1 MLPRFEVKYIVSN
14 LLLNKLREHIEPYT
28 ELDIHVEHKET
39 HSYSVRSIYFDTPEF
54 QYYIEKLEGIG
65 DRQKL
70 RFRAYHENT
79 DESIGFL
86 ETKRKLSIPLVKFR
100 APFKNTD
107 TKLIFSKS
115 APQNL
120 ILKNIPNFSDAEENA
135 KLFFYYVHKLQLKPV
150 ALVVYEREPYFSKFD
165 HSTRITFDKNLRC
178 SAFPK
183 LEDIYSDESL
193 SQVLDDKFIIEVKY
207 NNTFPF
213 WLKPIISKYELRAVP
228 ASKYL
233 MSVDRLDLI
242 NHCNKYATISYS
254 RF

>member
-1 MLPRFEVKYIVSN
+1 M
-14 LLLNKLREHIEPYT
+14 LNKLREHIEPYT

-39 HSYSVRSIYFDTPEF
+39 HHYSVRSIYFDTPDF
-54 QYYIEKLEGIG
+54 QYYFDKLEGMS

-86 ETKRKLSIPLVKFR
+86 ETKRKLGVPLLKFR

-107 TKLIFSKS
+107 TKLIFTKS
-115 APQNL
+115 DTENF
-120 ILKNIPNFSDAEENA
+120 ILKSLPNFSDAEENS
-135 KLFFYYVHKLQLKPV
+135 KMFFYYIHKLHLKPV

-165 HSTRITFDKNLRC
+165 HSSRITFDKNVRC

-183 LEDIYSDESL
+183 LEDIYSDENLISA
-193 SQVLDDKFIIEVKY
+193 LDDQFIIEVKY

-213 WLKPIISKYELRAVP
+213 WLKSIISRYDLRTVP

-233 MSVDRLDLI
+233 MSVDKLDLI

-254 RF
+254 HF